1 MEFLTMLVY
10 GASIVFPAMAGFVAY
25 LSYRDRLGSNLQS
38 DLERTVGLSSREFK
52 ERCRVAYPV
61 LLIAAFIPVV
71 NTAITMLA
79 LSGIF
84 KND

>member
-1 MEFLTMLVY
+1 MLVY
-10 GASIVFPAMAGFVAY
+10 GVSIVIPAVAGFVAY
-25 LSYRDRLGSNLQS
+25 LSSKDLLDNNYQS
-38 DLERTVGLSSREFK
+38 DLERTTGLSSREFK
-52 ERCRVAYPV
+52 ERCKVAYPV
-61 LLIAAFIPVV
+61 LLIAAFIPFI

>member
-10 GASIVFPAMAGFVAY
+10 GVSIVIPAVAGFVAY
-25 LSYRDRLGSNLQS
+25 LSYKDRLDSRFQS
-38 DLERTVGLSSREFK
+38 DLERIVGLSNREFK
-52 ERCRVAYPV
+52 ERCGLAYPV

-79 LSGIF
+79 LSGVF